1 MIEIPRVVQNK
12 ARMVGAERWI
22 DALPSLIRDLE
33 GEWSISVGRTFEDAT
48 EAFVAEVSL
57 TDGRPAVLKLVV
69 PRDDR
74 AARNEIE
81 ALRRADGVGCAKLMR
96 SEEERGAMLIER
108 LGRSL
113 SELGLTLEQR
123 LGVLCDAAQQVW
135 RPAHDSALPSGAE
148 KARWL
153 VDFIEVTWEELD
165 QPCSLR
171 AVDYSVRCAKRRE
184 AAHDDERAVLVHGDI
199 HQWNALEAGTGFK
212 LVDPDGLIAERECDL
227 GVLMREDP
235 LELMMGD
242 PYERARWL
250 ANRTDLNAEAIWEW
264 GVAERVSTGLLATKV
279 DLQPAGRDMLRA
291 ADLVSL

>member
-12 ARMVGAERWI
+12 ARMVGADRWI
-22 DALPSLIRDLE
+22 DTLPSLIRDLE
-33 GEWSISVGRTFEDAT
+33 SEWSITIGRAFGDAT
-48 EAFVAEVSL
+48 EAFVAEASL
-57 TDGRPAVLKLVV
+57 ADGRPAVLKLVV
-69 PRDDR
+69 PRDER
-74 AARNEIE
+74 AAQNEIE
-81 ALRRADGVGCAKLMR
+81 VLRRAGGVGCAELMR
-96 SEEERGAMLIER
+96 SDAERGALLIER

-113 SELGLTLEQR
+113 SELGLSVEER
-123 LGVLCDAAQQVW
+123 LGILCDAAQQVW
-135 RPAHDSALPSGAE
+135 RPAHDCQLPSGAE

-153 VDFIEVTWEELD
+153 IDFIEVTWEELD
-165 QPCSLR
+165 HPCSKR
-171 AVDYSVRCAKRRE
+171 AVEYAVACAERR
-184 AAHDDERAVLVHGDI
+184 AVAHDDERAVLVHGDV
-199 HQWNALEAGTGFK
+199 HQWNALEAAYGFK

-235 LELMMGD
+235 VELVMGD

-291 ADLVSL
+291 ADLVSI

>member
-12 ARMVGAERWI
+12 ARLVGADRWI
-22 DALPSLIRDLE
+22 DALPSLKRDLE
-33 GEWSISVGRTFEDAT
+33 SEWSISVGRAFGDAT
-48 EAFVAEVSL
+48 EAFVAQVSL
-57 TDGRPAVLKLVV
+57 ADGRPAVLKLVV

-74 AARNEIE
+74 AAHNEIE
-81 ALRRADGVGCAKLMR
+81 VLRRAGGVGCARLMR
-96 SEEERGAMLIER
+96 SDEKRGAMLIER

-113 SELGLTLEQR
+113 SELGLSVEQR
-123 LGVLCDAAQQVW
+123 LGILCDAAQRVW
-135 RPAHDSALPSGAE
+135 RPAHDCQLPSGAE

-153 VDFIEVTWEELD
+153 IDFIEVNWEELD
-165 QPCSLR
+165 RPCSQR
-171 AVDYSVRCAKRRE
+171 AAEYAVRCAERR
-184 AAHDDERAVLVHGDI
+184 AVAHDDERAVLVHGDV
-199 HQWNALEAGTGFK
+199 HQWNALEADDGFK

-235 LELMMGD
+235 VELILGD

-250 ANRTDLNAEAIWEW
+250 ASRTDLNAEAIWEW

-291 ADLVSL
+291 ADLISI